1 MYIADALSWAY
12 LKTTDGVQ
20 TKFCETRVLETVEHE
35 EHIQIKPP
43 KRDVFHE
50 QIAADGDIQE
60 HIHVIK
66 LGGQTRKIAPLLSNC
81 IIMSK
86 TSL

>member
-20 TKFCETRVLETVEHE
+20 TKFCEIRVLETVEHE

-50 QIAADGDIQE
+50 QIAADGDI
-60 HIHVIK
+60 
-66 LGGQTRKIAPLLSNC
+66 
-81 IIMSK
+81 
-86 TSL
+86 